1 MENVYEF
8 SQIYIDTMEIRL
20 TLKLIMNDKNFKIHK
35 KNKPRIFANTLNIN
49 NNKSSFNKSVFTL
62 CDYRKE
68 DKCPPWSIRASSKV
82 FMTKRKL
89 FITITL

>member
-1 MENVYEF
+1 
-8 SQIYIDTMEIRL
+8 
-20 TLKLIMNDKNFKIHK
+20 MNDKNFKIHK

-68 DKCPPWSIRASSKV
+68 DKCPPWSIRASEMLHDNKK
-82 FMTKRKL
+82 KR
-89 FITITL
+89 FIMIMLY